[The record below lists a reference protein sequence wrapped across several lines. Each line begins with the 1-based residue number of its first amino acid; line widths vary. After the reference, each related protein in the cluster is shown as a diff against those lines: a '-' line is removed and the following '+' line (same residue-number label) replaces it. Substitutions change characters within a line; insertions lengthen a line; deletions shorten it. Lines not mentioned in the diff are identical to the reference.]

1 MPGNN
6 RRNAGKQPQ
15 RAGAGGGVAPGPAPH
30 EGIAGDPEILR
41 FLNLVLKNELT
52 AINQYFLH
60 SRMLGDWG
68 LSELAHKE
76 YEESIDE
83 MKHADKLIKRI
94 LFLGGLPNLQ
104 DLGKLM
110 IGENVREV
118 ITCDLSLEMRS
129 LPDLKMGIQRCEL
142 MKDFGTRELFTAI
155 LESEE
160 EHIDWLQTQLRL
172 IEQMGIENFVQLQSK
187 PNATANS

>member
-1 MPGNN
+1 MPGND
-6 RRNAGKQPQ
+6 RGNAGRKAQ
-15 RAGAGGGVAPGPAPH
+15 RAGAGGGVAPGPEPH
-30 EGIAGDPEILR
+30 ASLAGDVDVIA
-41 FLNLVLKNELT
+41 FLNKVLKNELT

-60 SRMLGDWG
+60 SRMLADWG
-68 LSELAHKE
+68 LSEFARKE

-118 ITCDLSLEMRS
+118 ITCDLSLETRA
-129 LPDLKMGIQRCEL
+129 LPDLKMGISHCENI
-142 MKDFGTRELFTAI
+142 KDYVSRELFLDI

-160 EHIDWLQTQLRL
+160 EHIDWLQTQMRL
-172 IEQMGIENFVQLQSK
+172 IEQMGIENFVQLQTR
-187 PNATANS
+187 PNQSGVS